1 MTSTIA
7 AEKACTKCG
16 ETKPFDAFSRD
27 ASKRDGRASH
37 CADCNARRVREAK
50 WKKAGIPES
59 DFPRKHRDY
68 EYVKEM
74 RGIME
79 RLDIKRC
86 HVCWRSKPRSE
97 FSADASQSDGLR
109 SRCRDCD
116 AAAKGEW
123 YAENRDRDRER
134 KAQYYAENRERR
146 REDAARWA
154 REHRDK
160 CRAAA
165 ARYRARKAGLPDDG
179 TTESDWIAF
188 HNEYFDDWTCHLCEC
203 SFRRGDEIA
212 FDHIDPIDG
221 GSAGTVVENM
231 RAAHASCNS
240 AKGNRT

>member
-134 KAQYYAENRERR
+134 KAQYYAENRDKIAEYMAQYYAENRERR
-146 REDAARWA
+146 REYAARWA
-154 REHRDK
+154 RENRDK
-160 CRAAA
+160 RRAAA
-165 ARYRARKAGLPDDG
+165 TRYRARKAGLPDDG
-179 TTESDWIAF
+179 STESEWLVF
-188 HNEYFDDWTCHLCEC
+188 HNEEPDDWACHL
-203 SFRRGDEIA
+203 
-212 FDHIDPIDG
+212 
-221 GSAGTVVENM
+221 
-231 RAAHASCNS
+231 
-240 AKGNRT
+240 